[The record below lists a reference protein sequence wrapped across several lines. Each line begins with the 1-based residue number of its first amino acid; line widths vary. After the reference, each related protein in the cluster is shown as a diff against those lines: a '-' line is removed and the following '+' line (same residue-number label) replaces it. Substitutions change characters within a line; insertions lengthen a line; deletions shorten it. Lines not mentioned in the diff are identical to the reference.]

1 MDARSSSTSPS
12 EYNVEPE
19 TVLSGI
25 LKVTERLVKYGF
37 RLTFWTV
44 ITTIH
49 VSDRPPLSVTW
60 TVMLNVDVT
69 VTSTSWANVTVPVV
83 ALMAKLVPL
92 VIAYV

>member
-12 EYNVEPE
+12 VYSVEPE

-25 LKVTERLVKYGF
+25 LKVTGRLVKYGF

-44 ITTIH
+44 ITTIQ
-49 VSDRPPLSVTW
+49 VLDSPPLSVTW

-92 VIAYV
+92 VMAYV